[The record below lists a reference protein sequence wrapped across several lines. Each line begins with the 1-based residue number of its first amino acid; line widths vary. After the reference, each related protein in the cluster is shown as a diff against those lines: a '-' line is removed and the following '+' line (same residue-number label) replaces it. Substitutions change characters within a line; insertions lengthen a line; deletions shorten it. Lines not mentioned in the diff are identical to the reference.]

1 MSLKFSFDA
10 LRQQTFIFWSNI
22 WETHRTQ
29 TFVICRRFAKIINWA
44 SANTHSVS
52 YLLHINTMILQ
63 DIIFYN
69 MTVFFMD
76 C

>member
-1 MSLKFSFDA
+1 MLCVDKPSFSGQAFKGPIA
-10 LRQQTFIFWSNI
+10 
-22 WETHRTQ
+22 HRLLSSAGVLQNHT
-29 TFVICRRFAKIINWA
+29 NWA

-52 YLLHINTMILQ
+52 YLLHINSTILQ
-63 DIIFYN
+63 DIIFYS